1 MSNIPKPHSKYP
13 DDFGGTEFYLWAIW
27 AARPVLKIS
36 AILLRYA
43 AFEIFLKILMG
54 KKIEISVHCTLQRLH
69 LKVD

>member
-36 AILLRYA
+36 AILLSYA
-43 AFEIFLKILMG
+43 AFQIFLKIFMG
-54 KKIEISVHCTLQRLH
+54 KKKLKFLYIVHCSDCT
-69 LKVD
+69 